1 MATKT
6 FEELKQLAIQIRDEK
21 TNKQNTATRIGT
33 QMLEHLD
40 KLEQDYY
47 DKTATN
53 EKFTEIEY
61 STKSVF
67 NNAETIHVY
76 KESTLDAD
84 NGYTANNT
92 SNYCVAIISVKPN
105 SNYLVINSPGIIK
118 GKIVYFSEMPKFER
132 NSDYYISSF
141 NAGTNTLKFTTPIN
155 AKYVGICYPTSYY
168 EDALNL
174 RIITG
179 KSLYQY
185 KNDIS
190 FLDVSLINSG
200 IENSNEF
207 TLLKALQAIN
217 AYKDYLNYKYITFV
231 NYYSKK
237 REFWITNKDEL
248 SLNLKDWENINNKS
262 NIKIYQGWVQDGNG
276 TISSSASSIPNYDIF
291 IAKVNPRFIYKLKSP
306 SLVFNFLGLYKNY
319 PNLNYIASGQPDFIG
334 KLAITNPDNIIL
346 PNECNYIVGCI
357 STSTHTEVLDVIVSE
372 LKSKSIDIFG
382 NYGQSNAIGNS
393 AFPIIT
399 TSGISND
406 IVMLGNS
413 LHNTYDGNVYL
424 PLKEGK
430 SDVSYCGESCISS
443 ELKELYDGNKT
454 LQGFTIGVGG
464 QPLSTFEKGTEVY
477 NNLISYITNSY
488 NQCENIN
495 VKSINWIQG
504 ESNSFPS
511 PITEDEYES
520 KLKILLSD
528 INYDI
533 KNITKQ
539 INDIL
544 FLSYQ
549 SAWGNW
555 RSYINS
561 NTYARIPLVFYTL
574 HKWLKNFKIVSPCYN
589 LPYLNENNNYIHLS
603 AEGQYLFGKYAARA
617 YRRLKSGNNNIC
629 CEPILFM
636 QDGNTLKI
644 KVKTPCPPLVIDT
657 TIYPK
662 VGDSYGFTGFDKEGA
677 FIGITDVKV
686 DYDTIII
693 TSEKPLYRIVYGFG
707 ATIDIV
713 TIDDNTGYN
722 KNRGNIRDSQGNDD
736 YVNINSKKYSL
747 HNWLLMF
754 NEVVV

>member
-6 FEELKQLAIQIRDEK
+6 FEGLKQLAIQIRDEK

-47 DKTATN
+47 DKTATD
-53 EKFTEIEY
+53 EKLIELEY

-67 NNAETIHVY
+67 NNVETIHVY

-84 NGYTANNT
+84 NGWTSDNT
-92 SNYCVAIISVKPN
+92 PNYCVAIISVKPN
-105 SNYLVINSPGIIK
+105 SDYLVINSPSIIK
-118 GKIVYFSEMPKFER
+118 GKISFFSDFPKF
-132 NSDYYISSF
+132 NKDSDYYISSVSGS
-141 NAGTNTLKFTTPIN
+141 NILKFTTPAN
-155 AKYVGICYPTSYY
+155 AKYVGICYPSSSY
-168 EDALNL
+168 EDALKL
-174 RIITG
+174 RILFG
-179 KSLYQY
+179 SSLYQY
-185 KNDIS
+185 KNDYTY
-190 FLDVSLINSG
+190 LDVSLISNGIDNSK
-200 IENSNEF
+200 EF
-207 TLLKALQAIN
+207 TLLTALLAIN
-217 AYKDYLNYKYITFV
+217 TYKDYVNYKYITFI
-231 NYYSKK
+231 NHYSKE
-237 REFWITNKDEL
+237 REFWFTNKDEL

-262 NIKIYQGWVQDGNG
+262 NINIYHGWVQDASG
-276 TISSSASSIPNYDIF
+276 TLSSSNLSVPNYDIF
-291 IAKVNPRFIYKLKSP
+291 IAKVNPRFIYQLKSP
-306 SLVFNFLGLYKNY
+306 SLVFGFLGLYKNY
-319 PNLNYIASGQPDFIG
+319 PNLNYVSSGQPDFIG
-334 KLAITNPDNIIL
+334 KSYMTDNIIL

-399 TSGISND
+399 TRGISNN
-406 IVMLGNS
+406 IVMLGDS
-413 LHNTYDGNVYL
+413 LHNTYDGNMYL
-424 PLKEGK
+424 PLMEGK
-430 SDVSYCGESCISS
+430 TGASYCGESCISS
-443 ELKELYDGNKT
+443 ELKDLYDGNKI
-454 LQGFTIGVGG
+454 LQGFAIGVGG
-464 QPLSTFEKGTEVY
+464 QPLSTFEKGTDIY
-477 NNLISYITNSY
+477 NNLIAYISNSY

-528 INYDI
+528 INYDV

-549 SAWGNW
+549 SAWGSW

-561 NTYARIPLVFYTL
+561 NLYARIPLVFYRL
-574 HKWLKNFKIVSPCYN
+574 HKWLKNFKIISPCYN
-589 LPYLNENNNYIHLS
+589 LPYLSENNNYIHLS
-603 AEGQYLFGKYAARA
+603 AEGQYLFGQYAARA

-644 KVKTPCPPLVIDT
+644 KVKTPCPPLIIDT

-677 FIGITDVKV
+677 FIGITDVRV

-754 NEVVV
+754 NEVVE